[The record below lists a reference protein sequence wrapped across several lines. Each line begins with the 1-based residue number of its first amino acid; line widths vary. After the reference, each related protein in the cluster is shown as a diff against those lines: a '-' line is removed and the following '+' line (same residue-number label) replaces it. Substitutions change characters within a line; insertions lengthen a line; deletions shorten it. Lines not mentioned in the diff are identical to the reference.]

1 MCGPDKL
8 LEFGHA
14 GATFLTGGLFL
25 IKDITLGQFLKY
37 RNVVSSG
44 GEAKMMLRE
53 ADVKVNGEPER
64 RRGRKL
70 KPGDTV
76 EVDGKTFAVE

>member
-1 MCGPDKL
+1 M
-8 LEFGHA
+8 
-14 GATFLTGGLFL
+14 

-37 RNVVSSG
+37 SNIVSSG
-44 GEAKMMLRE
+44 GEAKMLLQE

-64 RRGRKL
+64 RRGKKL

-76 EVDGKTFAVE
+76 EVDGQTFIVE

>member
-1 MCGPDKL
+1 MESGD
-8 LEFGHA
+8 A
-14 GATFLTGGLFL
+14 RAAFLTGGLGVE
-25 IKDITLGQFLKY
+25 KAITLGQFLKY

-44 GEAKMMLRE
+44 GEAKILLQE
-53 ADVKVNGEPER
+53 AKVIVNGEPER

-76 EVDGKTFAVE
+76 EVDGKTLVVE